1 MFQFAEFTI
10 QGYVGKVTIT
20 GNVMRL
26 NIGATKSWKD
36 RETGQRNEKTKWN
49 TVTVF
54 ENNPG
59 FIWLKGNLKKG
70 DLVHVRGEMENTSY
84 DKAGET
90 VYDVSLIADTVAVIP
105 TGKHAGG
112 E

>member
-49 TVTVF
+49 T
-54 ENNPG
+54 
-59 FIWLKGNLKKG
+59 G
-70 DLVHVRGEMENTSY
+70 DRPA
-84 DKAGET
+84 KALWHRSCDPC
-90 VYDVSLIADTVAVIP
+90 YAAIAA
-105 TGKHAGG
+105 
-112 E
+112 